1 MPYQP
6 DLRCELLVT
15 SSFLTCL
22 INSRSDYEPVEV
34 DSQILYY
41 VCKAC
46 GDGRQREPHNC
57 KTHDST
63 NAHKAAIE
71 IFDKGPLSSDDDKDR
86 RNSATSGPQ
95 IPTHDL
101 LTEDALRALL
111 TSLSAHPHQLPYP
124 AEHPL
129 VYGEPNF
136 PRSPGSPGPSPAT
149 GLDWNLY
156 EALED
161 TQAERSYEDQL
172 REDIAQATLDFLNGD
187 ISDLEDGERSDTE
200 SSSTDCTSI
209 IFILCGRAYLQ
220 N

>member
-1 MPYQP
+1 MSCCDIIISHTFNP
-6 DLRCELLVT
+6 
-15 SSFLTCL
+15 
-22 INSRSDYEPVEV
+22 RSDYEPVEV
-34 DSQILYY
+34 DSQIFY

-46 GDGRQREPHNC
+46 GDGRRREPHNC

-63 NAHKAAIE
+63 NAHKAAVDNFGKE
-71 IFDKGPLSSDDDKDR
+71 PLSDNDESEDR
-86 RNSATSGPQ
+86 GNPTSGPQ

-111 TSLSAHPHQLPYP
+111 TSLSAHPHQPPYP

-136 PRSPGSPGPSPAT
+136 PRSPGSPRPSPAT
-149 GLDWNLY
+149 GLDWNVY

-187 ISDLEDGERSDTE
+187 ISDLEDGERSEAE
-200 SSSTDCTSI
+200 SSSADCTSI
-209 IFILCGRAYLQ
+209 IFILCDRAYLP